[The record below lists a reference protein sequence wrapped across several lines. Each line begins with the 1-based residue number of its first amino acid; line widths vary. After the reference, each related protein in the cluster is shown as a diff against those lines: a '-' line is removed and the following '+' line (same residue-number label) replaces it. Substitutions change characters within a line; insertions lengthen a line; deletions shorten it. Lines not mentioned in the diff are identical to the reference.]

1 MVYAHAVAG
10 DARAAQ
16 FVYAEALVDAPLIA
30 AAYLS
35 LKLQT
40 YLKFNDTYPGY
51 AGFIPSFLA
60 NTTNIEPTSDWLNR
74 LPAMDNG

>member
-10 DARAAQ
+10 DLRAAQ
-16 FVYAEALVDAPLIA
+16 FVYPEALVDAPLLA
-30 AAYLS
+30 AGYLS

-51 AGFIPSFLA
+51 AGFLPWFLA
-60 NTTNIEPTSDWLNR
+60 NGTYIEPTSDWINR
-74 LPAMDNG
+74 LPAVDNG